1 MSMNAST
8 LTRRILAL
16 QTVKQQLSGARGFA
30 APGKGKGGGANAIV
44 EEAVDLA
51 CFVPTNIFKEGQ
63 HAELKEHEEYP
74 EWLFKLLD
82 VQPTLGELERAGFD
96 TLELEQQ
103 RRMLTLANRRVVKG
117 NNAAKS
123 KK

>member
-1 MSMNAST
+1 M
-8 LTRRILAL
+8 LTRRIV
-16 QTVKQQLSGARGFA
+16 QTLKRSGARGFA

-51 CFVPTNIFKEGQ
+51 KFVPTNIFKEGS
-63 HAELKEHEEYP
+63 HAELKDPAEYP

-96 TLELEQQ
+96 NLELEQQ
-103 RRMLTLANRRVVKG
+103 RRMLTLANRRFVKS

>member
-1 MSMNAST
+1 MSM
-8 LTRRILAL
+8 LTRRIV
-16 QTVKQQLSGARGFA
+16 QTLKHSGARGFA
-30 APGKGKGGGANAIV
+30 APGKGKGGGGANAIV

-51 CFVPTNIFKEGQ
+51 KFVPTNIFKEGS
-63 HAELKEHEEYP
+63 HAELKDPAEYP

-96 TLELEQQ
+96 NLELEQQ
-103 RRMLTLANRRVVKG
+103 RRMLTLANRRFVKS